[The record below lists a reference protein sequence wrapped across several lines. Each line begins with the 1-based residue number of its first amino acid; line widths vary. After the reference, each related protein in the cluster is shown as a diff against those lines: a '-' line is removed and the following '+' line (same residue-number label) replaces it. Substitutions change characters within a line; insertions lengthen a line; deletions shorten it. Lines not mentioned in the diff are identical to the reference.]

1 MEGARSLWRWAQHTR
16 PYRTYSHFTDVGGV
30 VLSSGMSY
38 QALFAVF
45 AGLWVGFG
53 VFGLTLRDQ
62 PELLEALVTQINS
75 FVPGLL
81 STGDDAGAVQLKV
94 LLSART
100 LDWTSLVAALSLVW
114 VAMNWFTGTRRSV
127 RLIFGL
133 EVKQYR
139 SALILKLLDLGLAM
153 CFFIAIL
160 VSAALTVFSSSLVKT
175 VFSWLDMNPDG
186 WLFGTLGTLVRYAAM
201 FVFDVLVLMA
211 INRVLAEVKLPWRSL
226 LAGSMLGGLG
236 LLVLKLLGGVL
247 LGGATSNPLLATFA
261 VLVGL
266 LIWFNLLC
274 RVLLLTSAWI
284 ATGQDRGLGIASE
297 KLSALSLFE

>member
-53 VFGLTLRDQ
+53 VFGLILRDQ